1 MNIQG
6 LQKTTL
12 LDYPGHVAA
21 TIFLGGCNYR
31 CNYCHNMNIV
41 DGVNNDS
48 ISKKE
53 ILSFLTK
60 RAGILEGVCITGGE
74 PTLYADLPDFL
85 KSIKEL
91 ELMVKLDTNGSNPKM
106 LKSLVDGKLVDYVA
120 MDIKGSL
127 DIYAK
132 VCGVSSL
139 NIDAIKESIDYLK
152 SNPCDY
158 EFRTTFIRNYHNDTV
173 IKDMANLLKDSSKY
187 YIQSFVD
194 SEYVPDHNLSSF
206 SYDELSKIKSI
217 FEQYI
222 NSVNIRGIDS

>member
-1 MNIQG
+1 
-6 LQKTTL
+6 
-12 LDYPGHVAA
+12 
-21 TIFLGGCNYR
+21 
-31 CNYCHNMNIV
+31 MNIV

-48 ISKKE
+48 ISKEE

-74 PTLYADLPDFL
+74 PTLYAELPDFL
-85 KSIKEL
+85 KCIKEL
-91 ELMVKLDTNGSNPKM
+91 GLMIKLDTNGSNPKM

-127 DIYAK
+127 DIYAE
-132 VCGVSSL
+132 VCGVSHL
-139 NIDAIKESIDYLK
+139 NIDAIKESITYLK

-158 EFRTTFIRNYHNDTV
+158 EFRTTFIKDYHNDTV

>member
-1 MNIQG
+1 M
-6 LQKTTL
+6 
-12 LDYPGHVAA
+12 D
-21 TIFLGGCNYR
+21 
-31 CNYCHNMNIV
+31 IV

-48 ISKKE
+48 ISKEE

-60 RAGILEGVCITGGE
+60 RAGIIEGVCITGGE

-91 ELMVKLDTNGSNPKM
+91 GLMIKLDTNGSNPKM

-139 NIDAIKESIDYLK
+139 NIDAIKESIDYLRG
-152 SNPCDY
+152 NPCDY
-158 EFRTTFIRNYHNDTV
+158 EFRTTFIRDYHNDSV

-206 SYDELSKIKSI
+206 SYDELSKIKSV

>member
-1 MNIQG
+1 
-6 LQKTTL
+6 
-12 LDYPGHVAA
+12 
-21 TIFLGGCNYR
+21 
-31 CNYCHNMNIV
+31 
-41 DGVNNDS
+41 
-48 ISKKE
+48 
-53 ILSFLTK
+53 
-60 RAGILEGVCITGGE
+60 
-74 PTLYADLPDFL
+74 
-85 KSIKEL
+85 
-91 ELMVKLDTNGSNPKM
+91 MVKLDTNGSNPKM

-158 EFRTTFIRNYHNDTV
+158 EFRTTFIRDYHNDSI